1 MGEEQDFAMSAD
13 TQNAKNAA
21 ARAEGLLLPGRGLSY
36 SPYVMGG
43 ALSSILAPSLPDYV
57 RPDYRL
63 NESVGLPGAQG
74 FDDPDYGV
82 DGLPM
87 FAFGTGQ
94 SDQWAPGYVPTAGL
108 PGQLPK
114 QDYPTWVSS
123 AVDRILFNL
132 RDGNAANDGKP
143 GDWNDA
149 QYGDWNRLVQL
160 AQYPA
165 GVPQSAEVALYDYV
179 QNSQATNDL
188 SYALGL
194 GARPSPSATDYT
206 ENLTPSEKLA
216 REQFEYTKQQNAL
229 KMAMGG
235 GSGGSSSSRVSSA
248 STRSYSGGGGG
259 GSSTADDLAYLQAKT
274 DAASSLAQQEFDLK
288 KQLML
293 LQFELDN
300 DPNNPKLLLQQQQLA
315 EEKRQFDATLAR
327 MNKADQ
333 DAVQLQRAKLISDY
347 SANPG
352 DAVAREYFLR
362 TGANPV
368 GNAVNIFTGQP
379 TGQQM
384 TLSEVMQA
392 NAPVTGAAL
401 GSTMTGTPPPTTTAE
416 PTTPPPPP
424 VDTAP
429 IPEETPQYA
438 RGTRRG
444 DPQITR
450 DGWTRAP
457 EFISGDPQMMGEPNP
472 EHIKLRVRNGEA
484 EAKIT
489 PLSQMLGRRN
499 RRMPMF
505 ADGTDPWAWQGIN
518 WDQSGSD
525 SSMEP
530 VSYDFNP
537 DNLAQPQAASYQPS
551 TAPATSFDVTQP
563 YVVQPTSGNPVN
575 TTAVASDPYFGTA
588 YQGMAPDQV
597 VTNANSQFYGM
608 TAQDAF
614 TADQRHAEIMNSY
627 DPRALD
633 DLGQVTKYAPL
644 TVVGP
649 TAGATTGGWTSSASG
664 PDVAPPESWL
674 DPTYYSW
681 TGTEKIGQGAVQG
694 STGYERPI
702 INVNTQADA
711 GILTGAQATAG
722 ATQSAN
728 PGAPGYVSP
737 LAPPP
742 GNLENDDIQRPA
754 PEETA
759 APAVGAAPG
768 KTADLT
774 DGKSYTLGQD
784 GKWYPQDQVPLPQGA
799 ATGSPTKTTS
809 PITAP
814 TTQTQDGATW
824 QLQPGDIPNPYG
836 PGYLRYDPAI
846 KDYRPVEPKL
856 TVIESEEQFWSLPPD
871 VQQKILTGQPTG
883 YALAQQPNSQWR
895 DGLLAGLGQPGMT
908 GGPLRPDAFMA
919 LSDDEKRDLLI
930 NMPWQMG
937 SSLPAQQG
945 YVPNTGPLAGSWD
958 GLLRLNNPQGALS
971 AGQIDYGPLL
981 IGPNESADGFG
992 YGPNAPTEYN
1002 RIMYPEQ
1009 QVQPPNP
1016 SSGNAVVPE
1025 TPPPP
1030 PATGTDT
1037 AAGGGTTPPPPPA
1050 TGTGT
1055 PPPPATGEGAGGAPG
1070 GGTPPPATGQ
1080 DALMQA
1086 LAQLLGLSYGNQT
1099 YQDLPALQYAL
1110 GNLSGGEYDTISN
1123 SPIEVPGLG
1132 LSLPGANSMMNYE
1145 MLQKLIQNGS
1155 FDLLNSLYT
1164 AGNVPLS
1171 LILAMSKARAPL
1183 GSAYDT
1189 GLIETT

>member
-1 MGEEQDFAMSAD
+1 M
-13 TQNAKNAA
+13 
-21 ARAEGLLLPGRGLSY
+21 P
-36 SPYVMGG
+36 
-43 ALSSILAPSLPDYV
+43 
-57 RPDYRL
+57 
-63 NESVGLPGAQG
+63 
-74 FDDPDYGV
+74 
-82 DGLPM
+82 
-87 FAFGTGQ
+87 
-94 SDQWAPGYVPTAGL
+94 L
-108 PGQLPK
+108 PGQVAANSTIPFGGRTLD
-114 QDYPTWVSS
+114 QATWVTGAAQKLLNGIVNQALTLGDASRVGMPAS
-123 AVDRILFNL
+123 WPYGPIQNEDILA
-132 RDGNAANDGKP
+132 GGKASP
-143 GDWNDA
+143 ILEA
-149 QYGDWNRLVQL
+149 K
-160 AQYPA
+160 
-165 GVPQSAEVALYDYV
+165 V
-179 QNSQATNDL
+179 QNFVNSQ
-188 SYALGL
+188 
-194 GARPSPSATDYT
+194 GAQADPDFNSWVGVDFSTAAPGGWMD
-206 ENLTPSEKLA
+206 EPLTPAEKLA

-235 GSGGSSSSRVSSA
+235 GSGGSSSSRVSSS

-362 TGANPV
+362 IGANPV

-401 GSTMTGTPPPTTTAE
+401 GGTMTGTPPPTTTAE

-424 VDTAP
+424 PAETAP
-429 IPEETPQYA
+429 PPEETPQYA

-537 DNLAQPQAASYQPS
+537 DNLAQPQAASYQAS
-551 TAPATSFDVTQP
+551 TAPATTFDPTQP
-563 YVVQPTSGNPVN
+563 YVLQGNSGNPVN
-575 TTAVASDPYFGTA
+575 ATTVTNDPYFGTA
-588 YQGMAPDQV
+588 YQGMASDQV
-597 VTNANSQFYGM
+597 VTNANSQYYGM
-608 TAQDAF
+608 TAADAF
-614 TADQRHAEIMNSY
+614 LADQRHAEIMNSY

-644 TVVGP
+644 IGVGP
-649 TAGATTGGWTSSASG
+649 TTGYSSDG
-664 PDVAPPESWL
+664 FLGDKTGDLTHL
-674 DPTYYSW
+674 DPIYYSW
-681 TGTEKIGQGAVQG
+681 SGTENPSSGVLRG

-711 GILTGAQATAG
+711 GILTGAQTTAG
-722 ATQSAN
+722 VTQSAN

-768 KTADLT
+768 ETADLT
-774 DGKSYTLGQD
+774 DGKSYTLGPD
-784 GKWYPQDQVPLPQGA
+784 GQWYPQDQVPLPQGA

-919 LSDDEKRDLLI
+919 LSDAEKRDLLT

-937 SSLPAQQG
+937 SSLPGQQG

-1016 SSGNAVVPE
+1016 SSGNAVAPE
-1025 TPPPP
+1025 TPPP

-1037 AAGGGTTPPPPPA
+1037 PAGGGTTPPPPPA

-1055 PPPPATGEGAGGAPG
+1055 PPPPATGEGAGGAAG
-1070 GGTPPPATGQ
+1070 GGTTPPPTNGQ
-1080 DALMQA
+1080 DALVQA
-1086 LAQLLGLSYGNQT
+1086 LAQLLGISYGNQT

-1183 GSAYDT
+1183 GSAYDS

>member
-1 MGEEQDFAMSAD
+1 
-13 TQNAKNAA
+13 
-21 ARAEGLLLPGRGLSY
+21 
-36 SPYVMGG
+36 
-43 ALSSILAPSLPDYV
+43 
-57 RPDYRL
+57 
-63 NESVGLPGAQG
+63 
-74 FDDPDYGV
+74 
-82 DGLPM
+82 
-87 FAFGTGQ
+87 
-94 SDQWAPGYVPTAGL
+94 
-108 PGQLPK
+108 
-114 QDYPTWVSS
+114 
-123 AVDRILFNL
+123 
-132 RDGNAANDGKP
+132 
-143 GDWNDA
+143 
-149 QYGDWNRLVQL
+149 
-160 AQYPA
+160 
-165 GVPQSAEVALYDYV
+165 
-179 QNSQATNDL
+179 
-188 SYALGL
+188 
-194 GARPSPSATDYT
+194 
-206 ENLTPSEKLA
+206 
-216 REQFEYTKQQNAL
+216 
-229 KMAMGG
+229 
-235 GSGGSSSSRVSSA
+235 
-248 STRSYSGGGGG
+248 
-259 GSSTADDLAYLQAKT
+259 
-274 DAASSLAQQEFDLK
+274 
-288 KQLML
+288 
-293 LQFELDN
+293 
-300 DPNNPKLLLQQQQLA
+300 
-315 EEKRQFDATLAR
+315 
-327 MNKADQ
+327 
-333 DAVQLQRAKLISDY
+333 
-347 SANPG
+347 
-352 DAVAREYFLR
+352 
-362 TGANPV
+362 
-368 GNAVNIFTGQP
+368 
-379 TGQQM
+379 
-384 TLSEVMQA
+384 
-392 NAPVTGAAL
+392 
-401 GSTMTGTPPPTTTAE
+401 
-416 PTTPPPPP
+416 
-424 VDTAP
+424 
-429 IPEETPQYA
+429 
-438 RGTRRG
+438 
-444 DPQITR
+444 
-450 DGWTRAP
+450 
-457 EFISGDPQMMGEPNP
+457 
-472 EHIKLRVRNGEA
+472 
-484 EAKIT
+484 
-489 PLSQMLGRRN
+489 MLGRRN

-551 TAPATSFDVTQP
+551 TAPATTFDPTQP
-563 YVVQPTSGNPVN
+563 YVLQENSGNPVN
-575 TTAVASDPYFGTA
+575 ATTVTNDPYFGTA
-588 YQGMAPDQV
+588 YQGMASDQV
-597 VTNANSQFYGM
+597 VTNANSQYYGM
-608 TAQDAF
+608 TAGDAF
-614 TADQRHAEIMNSY
+614 LADQRRGEILGSGAF
-627 DPRALD
+627 DS
-633 DLGQVTKYAPL
+633 LGQVTGDAPL

-649 TAGATTGGWTSSASG
+649 TTGYSSDG
-664 PDVAPPESWL
+664 FLGDKTGDLTHL
-674 DPTYYSW
+674 DPMYYSW
-681 TGTEKIGQGAVQG
+681 SGTENPSSGVLRG

-711 GILTGAQATAG
+711 GILTGAQTTAG
-722 ATQSAN
+722 VTQSAN

-759 APAVGAAPG
+759 APAVGATPG
-768 KTADLT
+768 ETADLT
-774 DGKSYTLGQD
+774 DGRSYTLGPD
-784 GKWYPQDQVPLPQGA
+784 GQWYPQDQVPLPQGA

-836 PGYLRYDPAI
+836 SGYLRYDPAI

-919 LSDDEKRDLLI
+919 LSDAEKRDLLT

-937 SSLPAQQG
+937 SSLPGQQG

-1016 SSGNAVVPE
+1016 SSGNAVAPE
-1025 TPPPP
+1025 TPPP

-1037 AAGGGTTPPPPPA
+1037 PAGGGTTPPPPPA

-1055 PPPPATGEGAGGAPG
+1055 PPPPATGEGAGGAAG
-1070 GGTPPPATGQ
+1070 GGTTPPPANGQ
-1080 DALMQA
+1080 DALVQA
-1086 LAQLLGLSYGNQT
+1086 LAQLLGISYGNQT

-1183 GSAYDT
+1183 GSAYDS